1 MRTRLFNT
9 YLSSAFGAALV
20 AVSVFAQQA
29 TTAPGPPQA
38 AYFSHG
44 DMDTVWK
51 QLEATN
57 AINKRVVD
65 SGKYSINIRTIRETD
80 APMTH
85 SSSVDIWVMEEG
97 SAVAITGGA
106 LVNPTKKPNMDDVI
120 GTAIEGGKEQMFLP
134 GDILYIPA
142 GVPHGFKDVKG
153 FRAYL
158 IRVDLGK

>member
-1 MRTRLFNT
+1 LRPRIFCT
-9 YLSSAFGAALV
+9 YLRSALAAALF
-20 AVSVFAQQA
+20 AVSVCAQQA
-29 TTAPGPPQA
+29 PTLPPQA

-51 QLEATN
+51 SLEKAN

-65 SGKYSINIRTIRETD
+65 GGKYSINVRTIRETD

-97 SAVAITGGA
+97 SAVAITGGT
-106 LVNPTKKPNMDDVI
+106 LMNPTKKPNVDDVV
-120 GTAIEGGKEQMFLP
+120 GTGIEGGKEQMFLP

-158 IRVDLGK
+158 IRVDLQ